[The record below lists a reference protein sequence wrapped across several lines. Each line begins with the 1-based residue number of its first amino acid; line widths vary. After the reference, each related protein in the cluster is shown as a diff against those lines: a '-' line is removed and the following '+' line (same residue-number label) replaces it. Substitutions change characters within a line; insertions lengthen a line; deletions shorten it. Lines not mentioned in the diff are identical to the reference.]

1 MPILMEVLQETLALQ
16 RQQQTSQRQLTMALA
31 EAVVDDIAKTWTEL
45 LWQQS
50 GGKVSGAM
58 QFRS

>member
-1 MPILMEVLQETLALQ
+1 MRQREASAE
-16 RQQQTSQRQLTMALA
+16 RQQQTLQRQLTMALA
-31 EAVVDDIAKTWTEL
+31 EAVVDDIAKTWPEL
-45 LWQQS
+45 LRQQS